1 MRFSLLGTLLLLFV
15 LPAGAMAQRITVRI
29 DAGTLD
35 KAFQQIKFLII
46 QCDFSLFQAGHVQD
60 IVDQLQKLSAGKT
73 DLLQVIRHFFLV
85 PDICACQV
93 GKAYDGV

>member
-1 MRFSLLGTLLLLFV
+1 MLSFPFGLHSKRCSHTF
-15 LPAGAMAQRITVRI
+15 
-29 DAGTLD
+29 

-85 PDICACQV
+85 PDIRARQI
-93 GKAYDGV
+93 GQADDSI